1 MKNSFSRSTRPT
13 SSFPALA
20 AVSLYLGLSLGLGGC
35 MLSVQADVPDV
46 QVTEH
51 DIAFAGVPNA
61 GLLGDLSM
69 GMSFTQERPGLSL
82 PTALDSTVEA
92 VKVELRAKTGIQD
105 FSFLRALRV
114 TMTPKDSTAAP
125 VELVNYEKA
134 EGSVSGTTLTIP
146 SKNPVNILD
155 QWKADSAIFSFE
167 VAGTLPEQA
176 WTIDMSV
183 FFKGQLSY
191 KY

>member
-1 MKNSFSRSTRPT
+1 MKNSFSRSRYLT
-13 SSFPALA
+13 SSISALG
-20 AVSLYLGLSLGLGGC
+20 AVSLCVGLGLGLGGC

-46 QVTEH
+46 EVTEH

-69 GMSFTQERPGLSL
+69 GMSFTQERPGLNL
-82 PTALDSTVEA
+82 PAALDSTVEA

-114 TMTPKDSTAAP
+114 TMTPTDSTAGP
-125 VELVNYEKA
+125 VELVSYEKA
-134 EGSVSGTTLTIP
+134 AGSVVGTTLTIP

-176 WTIDMSV
+176 WTIDMGV

-191 KY
+191 NY

>member
-1 MKNSFSRSTRPT
+1 MKNSFSRSKYRT
-13 SSFPALA
+13 SSISALA
-20 AVSLYLGLSLGLGGC
+20 AVSLCLGLGLGGC
-35 MLSVQADVPDV
+35 MLSVQADVPEV

-82 PTALDSTVEA
+82 PAALDSTVQE
-92 VKVELRAKTGIQD
+92 VKVELRAKTGIPD

-125 VELVNYEKA
+125 VELVSYEKTD
-134 EGSVSGTTLTIP
+134 GSVAGTTLTIP

-167 VAGTLPEQA
+167 VAGTLPEQD

-191 KY
+191 NY